1 MIEVKELYEQFCL
14 RVPVKQ
20 YEADPADFRGV
31 LKRELEEYMFLLD
44 WMRKENILSDEN
56 VEEVGRT
63 CKKINEIATSIF

>member
-31 LKRELEEYMFLLD
+31 LKR
-44 WMRKENILSDEN
+44 
-56 VEEVGRT
+56 
-63 CKKINEIATSIF
+63 